1 MNLPTLTGITMIVGL
16 LLGLLGGGGSILMV
30 PVLVYLAG
38 MEPKTAIATSL
49 VAVGLTSL
57 IAVLSHAREARVC
70 WKNGWVFG
78 LSGMLGAYGGGRLAA
93 YVPGQILLLMF
104 AIVMLGTALTLLA
117 ARRDRSVESGP
128 PGASP
133 LCPTRLNLPAV
144 LFDGFLVGAITGLV
158 GVGGGFIIV
167 PALNLLGGLPIRAAI
182 GTSLLVITMNSAAAL
197 AGYGSHV
204 HIDPAFTA
212 IITGAAISGSLIGS
226 VLSRRVG
233 NTHLRRGFGLFVMG
247 VAGYLL
253 HRELSWQALEDV
265 GRLVKEHQEFFR
277 GVLTAT
283 TVMVLYWFRGMVHQ
297 RRPEPKAAGGA
308 AADRSTPS
316 SSPVD
321 RP

>member
-1 MNLPTLTGITMIVGL
+1 MSLPALTGIIVIVGL

-93 YVPGQILLLMF
+93 YVPGQILLLML

-117 ARRDRSVESGP
+117 ARRDRAAETRP
-128 PGASP
+128 PGAGP

-182 GTSLLVITMNSAAAL
+182 GTSLLVIAMNSAAAL

-226 VLSRRVG
+226 VLSRRVSS
-233 NTHLRRGFGLFVMG
+233 TRLRRSFGLFVVG

-253 HRELSWQALEDV
+253 HRELSWQALAEI
-265 GRLVKEHQEFFR
+265 RQLVTAHREFFR
-277 GVLTAT
+277 GVLTAM
-283 TVMVLYWFRGMVHQ
+283 TVMILYWLRGMVHQ
-297 RRPEPKAAGGA
+297 RQPDPTDAGSH
-308 AADRSTPS
+308 AADRSAQASGPA
-316 SSPVD
+316 D
-321 RP
+321 RH

>member
-1 MNLPTLTGITMIVGL
+1 MSLTPLLGITVIVGL

-49 VAVGLTSL
+49 VVVGLTSL
-57 IAVLSHAREARVC
+57 IAVLSHARDARVC

-93 YVPGQILLLMF
+93 YVPGKILLLMF

-117 ARRDRSVESGP
+117 AHRDRSAGTGP
-128 PGASP
+128 PGDAP

-167 PALNLLGGLPIRAAI
+167 PALNILGGLPIRAAI
-182 GTSLLVITMNSAAAL
+182 GTSLLVIVMNSAAAL

-204 HIDPAFTA
+204 HIDPEFTA

-226 VLSRRVG
+226 VLSRRVSS
-233 NTHLRRGFGLFVMG
+233 TRLRRSFGLFVIG

-253 HRELSWQALEDV
+253 HRELSWQAITEI
-265 GRLVKEHQEFFR
+265 RQLVTQHREFFR
-277 GVLTAT
+277 GVLTAM

-297 RRPEPKAAGGA
+297 RQPGTPEAGNHDAEVSGK
-308 AADRSTPS
+308 P
-316 SSPVD
+316 
-321 RP
+321 